1 MCKVTIMCKK
11 IMQMKMLPREWH
23 RLNKVE
29 YDQEN
34 DRNSI
39 K

>member
-1 MCKVTIMCKK
+1 
-11 IMQMKMLPREWH
+11 MLPREWH
-23 RLNKVE
+23 RLNKVK

-39 K
+39 KYNANG